1 MKFSQYVPKREFA
14 GNWRENSYVR
24 NIRVAIS
31 LIQNDRLTLLYVLYL
46 SFILFLGV
54 FGEMLAPYPYNEPI
68 YSGGKVL
75 ISQPPSVAHP
85 LGTTG
90 RGYDVLS
97 RILVGARP
105 TVLTGVLGGS
115 LIIGIGMTIGM
126 TAGFVGG
133 RTENVL
139 MRFTDMLYAV
149 PMIPFALVIVA
160 TIGIGFFK
168 IILIIG
174 LVLWRANARVI
185 RSQVLQIKERPFI
198 LAARTTGASIPSLIK
213 THIFPNVAPMA
224 VLFFAVGTGQ
234 AILIQ
239 AGLAFIGISDP
250 FIPSW
255 GVMIRNA
262 FEAGNIAR
270 LWWWAV
276 PPGLMI
282 SFTVLALYMFGRRY
296 EELVTGETTEESLIG

>member
-1 MKFSQYVPKREFA
+1 MIYV
-14 GNWRENSYVR
+14 SY
-24 NIRVAIS
+24 
-31 LIQNDRLTLLYVLYL
+31 LL
-46 SFILFLGV
+46 FILFLGI
-54 FGEMLAPYPYNEPI
+54 FGETLAPYTYNEPM
-68 YSGGKVL
+68 YAGGEVL
-75 ISQPPSVAHP
+75 IGEPPSWQHP

-90 RGYDVLS
+90 EGHDVLS
-97 RILVGARP
+97 RILVGAQP
-105 TVLTGVLGGS
+105 TVITGLVGGA
-115 LIIGIGMTIGM
+115 LIIGIGMTVGM
-126 TAGFVGG
+126 VAGFVGG
-133 RTENVL
+133 RVENIL
-139 MRFTDMLYAV
+139 MRLTDMLYAV
-149 PMIPFALVIVA
+149 PMIPFALVVVA
-160 TIGIGFFK
+160 TIGIGFWK

-198 LAARTTGASIPSLIK
+198 LAARTTGARIPSLIK
-213 THIFPNVAPMA
+213 THIFPNIAPMA

-239 AGLAFIGISDP
+239 AGLAFIGVSNP

-262 FEAGNIAR
+262 FEAGNISR

-276 PPGLMI
+276 PPGLLI
-282 SFTVLALYMFGRRY
+282 SFTVLSLYMFGRRY

>member
-1 MKFSQYVPKREFA
+1 MGFEPNVPKIEFA
-14 GNWRENSYVR
+14 ENLAEHSYVR
-24 NIRVAIS
+24 NIRIAIS
-31 LIQNDRLTLLYVLYL
+31 LIKNDRLTMVYVSYLL
-46 SFILFLGV
+46 FILFLGV
-54 FGEMLAPYPYNEPI
+54 FGEMLAPYQYNEPM
-68 YSGGKVL
+68 YSGGQVL
-75 ISQPPSVAHP
+75 INEPPSWQHP

-90 RGYDVLS
+90 EAHDVLS

-105 TVLTGVLGGS
+105 TVITGLLGGT

-133 RTENVL
+133 RVENIL

-160 TIGIGFFK
+160 TVGIGFWR
-168 IILIIG
+168 IIVIIG

-185 RSQVLQIKERPFI
+185 RSQVLQIKERPYI
-198 LAARTTGASIPSLIK
+198 LAARTTGASVPSLIK
-213 THIFPNVAPMA
+213 THIFPNIAPMA

-239 AGLAFIGISDP
+239 AGLAFIGVSNP

-262 FEAGNIAR
+262 FESGNIAR

-276 PPGLMI
+276 PPGLLI

>member
-1 MKFSQYVPKREFA
+1 MSSESYIPKFTTIRNLSDSA
-14 GNWRENSYVR
+14 YVR
-24 NIRVAIS
+24 NIQLAVS
-31 LIQNDRLTLLYVLYL
+31 LIKSDRLTMLYVSYL
-46 SFILFLGV
+46 LFILFLGV
-54 FGEMLAPYPYNEPI
+54 FGDALAPYTYNEPI
-68 YSGGKVL
+68 YIGGEVQ
-75 ISQPPSVAHP
+75 IAEPPSWRHP

-90 RGYDVLS
+90 EGHDVLS
-97 RILVGARP
+97 RMLVGARP
-105 TVLTGVLGGS
+105 TVITGLVGGG
-115 LIIGIGMTIGM
+115 LIISIGMTIGM

-133 RTENVL
+133 RTENIL

-160 TIGIGFFK
+160 TIGIGFWK

-198 LAARTTGASIPSLIK
+198 LAAKTTGASTPALIK
-213 THIFPNVAPMA
+213 THIFPNIAPMA

-239 AGLAFIGISDP
+239 AGLAFIGVSNP

-270 LWWWAV
+270 IWWWAV

-296 EELVTGETTEESLIG
+296 EELVTGESTEESLMG